1 MAISDL
7 ATRLQSKFK
16 SVPNV
21 TITDCTDWVTDA
33 VALHGNETDEVLLLL
48 LAQSEGARNI
58 ALNTAHYF
66 SYTDGDESVDKTM
79 LTETYLRVS
88 EDFYTAYARNKA
100 TGGSTGSS
108 GAVFKAPKRADR

>member
-1 MAISDL
+1 MAIVDL

-16 SVPNV
+16 NVPNV
-21 TITDCTDWVTDA
+21 TITDCTEWVTDA
-33 VALHGNETDEVLLLL
+33 VALHGNETDEVLVLL

-88 EDFYTAYARNKA
+88 EEFYTAYQRNKA
-100 TGGSTGSS
+100 TGASGVSNGS
-108 GAVFKAPKRADR
+108 AFKAPKRADR

>member
-7 ATRLQSKFK
+7 ATRLLSKFK

-21 TITDCTDWVTDA
+21 TLTDATDWVTDA
-33 VALHGNETDEVLLLL
+33 VALHGNETDETLILL

-58 ALNTAHYF
+58 ALNTAHFF
-66 SYTDGDESVDKTM
+66 SYSDGDESVDKTM

-88 EDFYTAYARNKA
+88 EEFYTAYTRNKA
-100 TGGSTGSS
+100 TGASGASS
-108 GAVFKAPKRADR
+108 GSAFKAPKRADR

>member
-1 MAISDL
+1 MAVETL
-7 ATRLQSKFK
+7 ATRLLSKFK
-16 SVPNV
+16 NVPNV
-21 TITDCTDWVTDA
+21 TQADCTDWVTDA
-33 VALHGNETDEVLLLL
+33 IALHGNSVDETLVLL

-88 EDFYTAYARNKA
+88 EDFYTAYQRSKA
-100 TGGSTGSS
+100 TSGSNSGS
-108 GAVFKAPKRADR
+108 AFKAPKRVDR

>member
-1 MAISDL
+1 MSISTL

-16 SVPNV
+16 NVPNV
-21 TITDCTDWVTDA
+21 LLTDCTDWVTDA
-33 VALHGNETDEVLLLL
+33 VALHGNETDETLILL

-88 EDFYTAYARNKA
+88 EDFYNAYARSKA
-100 TGGSTGSS
+100 TGSS
-108 GAVFKAPKRADR
+108 GSSGSAFKAPKRADR